1 MKRIFTFALAA
12 VAALSVSAARR
23 TVWTGN
29 EPISWNS
36 EAYKGSQFETPSGIL
51 SDLIVGDTIQVSYND
66 GIENPQYVL
75 TYKAGKDWDWTDLAI
90 TIEDG
95 KISYIVA
102 SQQIATEIAERG
114 LIFRGQGY
122 NITSIIIAEVNNDD
136 PDWKE
141 TTVWSGE
148 NFAISWDNKSWEG
161 TYFDTYGNAACTMP
175 TLKKDYVIR
184 AYVAA
189 AENDAQYTLVYKAG
203 EDWGTWTDLNVS
215 LTRGV
220 LSATI
225 PSDEVAQLIYDRGLV
240 VTGIKYYI
248 NKITIYAPK
257 GGSTGIDNSSANFGG
272 SQKILRDG
280 QLYILYNGAKYNV
293 HGQVIK

>member
-12 VAALSVSAARR
+12 VAALSISAARR

-29 EPISWNS
+29 EPISWNQ
-36 EAYKGSQFETPSGIL
+36 EAYSGSQFETPSGIL

-75 TYKAGKDWDWTDLAI
+75 TYKAGSGWDWTDLAI

-122 NITSIIIAEVNNDD
+122 NITSIVIAEVNNDD
-136 PDWKE
+136 PDWSE

-148 NFAISWDNKSWEG
+148 NFAISWDNASWAG

-189 AENDAQYTLVYKAG
+189 AEDGAQYSLVYKAG
-203 EDWGTWTDLNVS
+203 ENWGTWTNMDVT

-225 PSDEVAQLIYDRGLV
+225 PSDEVAQLIYNRGLV

-257 GGSTGIDNSSANFGG
+257 GSPTGIEDVQGNNVQCTKVIENGV
-272 SQKILRDG
+272 
-280 QLYILYNGAKYNV
+280 LYILYNGTRYNV
-293 HGQVIK
+293 QGQVIK

>member
-29 EPISWNS
+29 ESISWNS
-36 EAYKGSQFETPSGIL
+36 EAYEGTQFETPSGIL
-51 SDLIVGDTIQVSYND
+51 SDLIVGDTIQVSFTD
-66 GIENPQYVL
+66 GMENPQYVL
-75 TYKAGKDWDWTDLAI
+75 TYKAGTSWDWTDLAI
-90 TIEDG
+90 TTEDG
-95 KISYIVA
+95 LISYIV
-102 SQQIATEIAERG
+102 SSKQIATEIAERG

-122 NITSIIIAEVNNDD
+122 NINSIVIAEVNNDD
-136 PDWKE
+136 PAWSE

-148 NFAISWDNKSWEG
+148 NFAISWDNTSWAG

-175 TLKKDYVIR
+175 ILKKDYVIR

-189 AENDAQYTLVYKAG
+189 AENDAQYTFVYKAG
-203 EDWGTWTDLNVS
+203 EDWGTWTNMDVS

-220 LSATI
+220 LYTTI

-240 VTGIKYYI
+240 VSGIKYYI

-257 GGSTGIDNSSANFGG
+257 GGTTGINNSSANFGG

-280 QLYILYNGAKYNV
+280 QLLILRGEKVYTVNGAE
-293 HGQVIK
+293 IR

>member
-36 EAYKGSQFETPSGIL
+36 EVYSGTQFETPSGIL
-51 SDLIVGDTIQVSYND
+51 SDLLVGDTIQVSFND
-66 GIENPQYVL
+66 GMENPQYVL
-75 TYKAGKDWDWTDLAI
+75 TYKAGSGWDWTDLAI
-90 TIEDG
+90 TVEDG
-95 KISYIVA
+95 LISYII
-102 SQQIATEIAERG
+102 SSKQIATEIAERG

-122 NITSIIIAEVNNDD
+122 NITSIVIAEVNNDD
-136 PDWKE
+136 PAWSE
-141 TTVWSGE
+141 TTIWSGD
-148 NFAISWDNKSWEG
+148 NFAISWDNTSWAG

-189 AENDAQYTLVYKAG
+189 AENDAQYTFVYKAG
-203 EDWGTWTDLNVS
+203 EDWGTWTNMDVS

-225 PSDEVAQLIYDRGLV
+225 PSDDVAQLIHDRGLV
-240 VTGIKYYI
+240 VSGIKYYI
-248 NKITIYAPK
+248 NKITVYAPK
-257 GGSTGIDNSSANFGG
+257 GSSTGLGDVQGDKVQGTKVIENGV
-272 SQKILRDG
+272 
-280 QLYILYNGAKYNV
+280 LYLKYNGAKYNV
-293 HGQVIK
+293 QGVKVN